1 MIDFDYQ
8 IPTKILFG
16 REKEKL
22 IGKEIKA
29 YGIKKVLFL
38 YGKDSIKKSG
48 LYDRVIDCLK
58 NDGIKWIEYSGVS
71 SNPLLSHAKE
81 GIKIAKENKVEAV
94 LAVGGG
100 SVIDES
106 KGIAVG
112 AKINDDIW
120 NYYIGKEAIDALP
133 IFAVVTLAA
142 SCSYFNHISVLTHD
156 QEKIKTSMKS
166 KLTYPK
172 VSIINPEF
180 FYPVKKEYIAYSG
193 VDTLSH
199 VIEPY
204 FTQKEG
210 SELQDGIMESIIRSI
225 INTTDNLLKNSK
237 DYNSWSENIWAS
249 SLAHSG
255 LASIGV
261 GGNSYPNH
269 MFEHSISA
277 LYNVP
282 HGAGLSIVIPAWMKW
297 YKPQNIKRFEIFS
310 RKIFGLTGAD
320 DGIKALEDWFEKIN
334 SPIRLSQVNIKEN
347 DFDKLADNI
356 YSLAKLWKLDNQFDK
371 EKILSVLKIAQ

>member
-16 REKEKL
+16 RDKEKL

-29 YGIKKVLFL
+29 YDIKKVLLL
-38 YGKDSIKKSG
+38 YGKGSIKKNG
-48 LYDRVIDCLK
+48 LYDIVIDCLK
-58 NDGIKWIEYSGVS
+58 KENIEWIDYSGVS

-81 GIKIAKENKVEAV
+81 GIKIAKENNVDAI

-112 AKINDDIW
+112 AKIKDDIW
-120 NYYIGKEAIDALP
+120 NYYLGKEAIESLP
-133 IFAVVTLAA
+133 IFAIVTLAA
-142 SCSYFNHISVLTHD
+142 SCSYFNHISVLTYD
-156 QEKIKTSMKS
+156 EEKIKTSMKS
-166 KLTYPK
+166 KLIYPK
-172 VSIINPEF
+172 VSIINPEL
-180 FYPVKKEYIAYSG
+180 FYSVNKDYIAYSG

-199 VIEPY
+199 IIEPY
-204 FTQKEG
+204 FTQKDG
-210 SELQDGIMESIIRSI
+210 SELQNGIMESIIRST
-225 INTTDNLLKNSK
+225 INTTNNLLKNNK

-261 GGNSYPNH
+261 GGHSYPNH

-277 LYNVP
+277 LYNIP

-297 YKPQNIKRFEIFS
+297 YKAKNIKKIEIFS
-310 RKIFGLTGAD
+310 KKIFGLSGAD
-320 DGIKALEDWFEKIN
+320 EGIKALENWFEKIN
-334 SPIRLSQVNIKEN
+334 SPTKLSQVNIKESGFN
-347 DFDKLADNI
+347 KLTDNI
-356 YSLAKLWKLDNQFDK
+356 YSLAKLWKLDNEYNK
-371 EKILSVLKIAQ
+371 EIILSVLKSAL

>member
-180 FYPVKKEYIAYSG
+180 FYSVKKEYIAYNG

>member
-16 REKEKL
+16 KEKEKL
-22 IGKEIKA
+22 IGKEIKV
-29 YGIKKVLFL
+29 YGIKKILFI

-48 LYDRVIDCLK
+48 LYDKVIDCLK
-58 NDGIKWIEYSGVS
+58 NEGIKWIEYNGVS
-71 SNPLLSHAKE
+71 SNPILSHAKE
-81 GIKIAKENKVEAV
+81 GIKIAKENNVDAI

-100 SVIDES
+100 SVIDEA
-106 KGIAVG
+106 KCIAVG
-112 AKINDDIW
+112 VKINDDIW
-120 NYYIGKEAIDALP
+120 DYYKGKEVIDTLS
-133 IFAVVTLAA
+133 IFAIVTLAA

-156 QEKIKTSMKS
+156 EEKIKTSMKS
-166 KLTYPK
+166 KLIYPK
-172 VSIINPEF
+172 VSIINPEL
-180 FYPVKKEYIAYSG
+180 FYSINKDYIAYSG
-193 VDTLSH
+193 VDTISH

-204 FTQKEG
+204 FTQKDG
-210 SELQDGIMESIIRSI
+210 SDLQDGIMESIIKSTI
-225 INTTDNLLKNSK
+225 DTTNNLLKNNK

-261 GGNSYPNH
+261 GGHSYPNH

-297 YKPQNIKRFEIFS
+297 FKSKNIERFEKFS
-310 RKIFGLTGAD
+310 KRIFGLSSAD
-320 DGIKALEDWFEKIN
+320 DGIKALEKWFEKIN
-334 SPIRLSQVNIKEN
+334 SPTRLSQVNIKESIFN
-347 DFDKLADNI
+347 DLADNI
-356 YSLAKLWKLDNQFDK
+356 YSLSKLWKLDNQYDK
-371 EKILSVLKIAQ
+371 EIILSVLKLAL

>member
-16 REKEKL
+16 RDKEKL
-22 IGKEIKA
+22 IGKEIKDS
-29 YGIKKVLFL
+29 GIKKVLFL
-38 YGKDSIKKSG
+38 YGQDSIKKSG
-48 LYDRVIDCLK
+48 LYDKVAACLK
-58 NDGIKWIEYSGVS
+58 NEDIKWIEHHGVS
-71 SNPLLSHAKE
+71 SNPLLSHVKE
-81 GIKIAKENKVEAV
+81 GIKIAKTNNVDAI

-106 KGIAVG
+106 KAIAVG
-112 AKINDDIW
+112 TKINDDIW
-120 NYYIGKEAIDALP
+120 SYYINKEVTVALP

-156 QEKIKTSMKS
+156 EEKIKTSMKS
-166 KLTYPK
+166 RLIYPK
-172 VSIINPEF
+172 VSIINPELF
-180 FYPVKKEYIAYSG
+180 FSVSKNYIAYSG

-204 FTQKEG
+204 FTQKDG
-210 SELQDGIMESIIRSI
+210 SSLQNGIMESIIKSI
-225 INTTDNLLKNSK
+225 INTTNNLLKNNK
-237 DYNSWSENIWAS
+237 DYNSWAENIWAS
-249 SLAHSG
+249 TLAHSG

-261 GGNSYPNH
+261 GGNNYPNH

-297 YKPQNIKRFEIFS
+297 YKTQNIKKFEVFS
-310 RKIFGLTGAD
+310 KNIFGLSKAD
-320 DGIKALEDWFEKIN
+320 DGINALEKWFEKIN
-334 SPIRLSQVNIKEN
+334 SPTRLSQYNIKEN
-347 DFDKLADNI
+347 DLNVLADNI
-356 YSLAKLWKLDNQFDK
+356 YSLSKLWKLDNQYDK
-371 EKILSVLKIAQ
+371 KIILTVLKSVL